1 MARAT
6 IYDASKAHSGR
17 RDGWETRVRW
27 ILILVGLLIVA
38 AIAAA
43 VWALA
48 AGVVEITMDEARDTV
63 IIVYGVLGI
72 VFFLIAIVAALAI
85 FFAVRMLT
93 GLARDA
99 YEEQARPL
107 VDDVRGTVQSVRGS
121 VEFVSDQAISPMI
134 KVIAVARGVRRG
146 MEALAGVARRG
157 RRPGS

>member
-1 MARAT
+1 M
-6 IYDASKAHSGR
+6 
-17 RDGWETRVRW
+17 RW
-27 ILILVGLLIVA
+27 ILILVGVLIVA

-43 VWALA
+43 IWALVT
-48 AGVVEITMDEARDTV
+48 GVVEITLGEARDTV

-72 VFFLIAIVAALAI
+72 VFFLVAILAALAV
-85 FFAVRMLT
+85 FLAVRMVT

-134 KVIAVARGVRRG
+134 RIIAVARGLRRG
-146 MEALAGVARRG
+146 VETVAGVARRG
-157 RRPGS
+157 RR

>member
-1 MARAT
+1 M
-6 IYDASKAHSGR
+6 
-17 RDGWETRVRW
+17 RW
-27 ILILVGLLIVA
+27 ILILVGVLIVA

-43 VWALA
+43 IWALVT
-48 AGVVEITMDEARDTV
+48 GVVEITLGEARDTV

-72 VFFLIAIVAALAI
+72 VFFLVAILAALAV
-85 FFAVRMLT
+85 FLAVRMVT

-134 KVIAVARGVRRG
+134 RIIAVARGLRRG
-146 MEALAGVARRG
+146 VETVAGVARRG
-157 RRPGS
+157 RRRGS